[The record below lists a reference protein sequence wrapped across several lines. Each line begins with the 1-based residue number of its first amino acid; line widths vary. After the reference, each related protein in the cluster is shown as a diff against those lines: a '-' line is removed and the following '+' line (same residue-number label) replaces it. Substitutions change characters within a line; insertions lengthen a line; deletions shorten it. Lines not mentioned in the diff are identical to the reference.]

1 MMNRIFASLLIIFVF
16 GFSVF
21 AQEDQIE
28 DLLNERVVNENP
40 VYKPMIGVGSGVFN
54 FLGDVKNNY
63 HNPLL
68 GDYGYKIN
76 VSTFVDAKRY
86 LKFNLNFLYGQ
97 TSGNERSISDPARNL
112 NFKTDL
118 VTFGINFEYSFNHFI
133 QNKSLIRPYI
143 SLGIENLQF
152 TPKGDIYTS
161 IDDVKYEYQYWSDGS
176 IRDIPESMG
185 DISLSNVLYRD
196 YSYETDLRQREKN
209 LHSLGTY
216 SKNTFAL
223 PIDIGINMRISD
235 RVSLKLGS
243 SLHYTFTDFIDN
255 VSSTGT
261 STVGKKG
268 NDMLL
273 FNYFSL
279 DFDLFS
285 EPKTVIVEKMFAEL
299 EFDAVMYDDED
310 GDFILDA
317 VDECPGTP
325 FGIATDTLGC
335 PLDEDLDGI
344 PDYLDKE
351 NFSAP
356 NAWVDDDGRTIT
368 EEDYLAQ
375 LLNRNNA
382 MNRDELIA
390 YLETIGKAYVRKSIE
405 EIPEKFKNLDTD
417 GDKYIS
423 FEELL
428 QAIDN
433 YFDQKLALSVED
445 IYELNNFFF
454 GQ

>member
-1 MMNRIFASLLIIFVF
+1 MNRVFASLLIIFAF

-28 DLLNERVVNENP
+28 DLLNEKVVNENP
-40 VYKPMIGVGSGVFN
+40 VYKPMIGVGSGVFS

-97 TSGNERSISDPARNL
+97 TSGNERSISDPTRNL

-133 QNKSLIRPYI
+133 QKKSLIRPYI

-176 IRDIPESMG
+176 IRDIPEIMG
-185 DISLSNVLYRD
+185 DNSLSSVLYRD
-196 YSYETDLRQREKN
+196 YSYETDLRQREKS
-209 LHSLGTY
+209 LHNLGTY

-223 PIDIGINMRISD
+223 PIDLGINMRISD

-285 EPKTVIVEKMFAEL
+285 EPKTLIVEKMFAEL
-299 EFDAVMYDDED
+299 EFDAVMFDDED

-325 FGIATDTLGC
+325 YGIATDTLGC
-335 PLDEDLDGI
+335 ALDEDLDGI

-351 NFSAP
+351 VFSAP
-356 NAWVDDDGRTIT
+356 NAWVDNEGRTIT
-368 EEDYLAQ
+368 EEDYLAK
-375 LLNRNNA
+375 LLNRNDA

-390 YLETIGKAYVRKSIE
+390 YLETIGKSYVKKSIE

-417 GDKYIS
+417 GDGYIS
-423 FEELL
+423 FDELL

-433 YFDQKLALSVED
+433 YFDQKLTLSVED